1 MPNFQ
6 RSKIYAIRSPSTD
19 AVYVGSTTLQYLSS
33 RLCNH
38 RALYKTFWEGLSPWC
53 SSYALLG
60 YGDAYIELIEDY
72 PCKSIDQLRKRENEV
87 IKATANC
94 CNSLAPFCEV
104 NEIENSQYRANM
116 AWRKRN
122 REKVREWNREGQRRY
137 REKLRAK
144 KLTEKLSVPQV

>member
-53 SSYALLG
+53 SSYVLLG
-60 YGDAYIELIEDY
+60 YGDAYVELIEDF
-72 PCKSIDQLRKRENEV
+72 PCKSIEELRKRENEV

-94 CNSLAPFCEV
+94 CNSMTPFCEV
-104 NEIENSQYRANM
+104 NMIENSQYRANM

-122 REKVREWNREGQRRY
+122 VEKVREWNRNGQKRF
-137 REKLRAK
+137 RERMRAK
-144 KLTEKLSVPQV
+144 KMAQEMSVPQV